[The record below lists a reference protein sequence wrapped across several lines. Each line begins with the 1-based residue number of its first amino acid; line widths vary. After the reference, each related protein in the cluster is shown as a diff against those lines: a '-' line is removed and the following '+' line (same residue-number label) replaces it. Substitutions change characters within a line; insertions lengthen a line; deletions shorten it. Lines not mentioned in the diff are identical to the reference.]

1 MRAYL
6 RLLRY
11 VRPYGGRLTVA
22 LLCMALFATSSFVS
36 LGMVSPLMSVLFRRP
51 AATTPAASVLS
62 TPAVALPGVPAGGP
76 APQGGAAGM
85 TRGPATAV
93 TRWIGGLADRW
104 IVRARPLVALERICL
119 ILLVVFLVKNLSDYL
134 QAFLMVSIEQGV
146 IRDLRSALYA
156 HLHELSLSY
165 FHGRRTGMLVSRV
178 TNDMEYLRAAMA
190 SSISNLVKQGLTLM
204 GALVWVF
211 VVSWQ
216 LALLSLVVVPP
227 LGLTLAVVG
236 RKMRKR
242 SGRAQERMADM
253 TAVLQETIA
262 GVRVVKAFG
271 MEGFESRRFDRANQG
286 FYAAFVHLRR
296 VSAAAQPLT
305 EMAIVVVAVAMLWFG
320 GRQIFAH
327 QGLAPQSFML
337 FVAALLTML
346 SPIKSLAEVNANVQQ
361 GVAAAER
368 VFEVLDT
375 APAIVDRP
383 GAVELP
389 TLRDR
394 IRYEQVSFEYQPGR
408 PVLHDVSFDLRR
420 GEVVALVGSSGAGK
434 STLMDLLARFY
445 EPTGGRITVDGVDLR
460 DATVSSLR
468 AQLGIVTQE
477 TILFH
482 DSVRANIAYG
492 MDGAADEA
500 VRAAAAAA
508 HAHDF
513 VSGLAKGYD
522 TVIGERG
529 LKLSGGER
537 QRLAIA
543 RALLKNPPILL
554 LDEATS
560 SLDTESERL
569 VQEAL
574 ERLMHDRTVLVIAHR
589 LSTVQHADRIL
600 VLDGGRLI
608 ESGTHPELMERDGT
622 YRRLYELQFADHA

>member
-1 MRAYL
+1 MRYYL

-11 VRPYGGRLTVA
+11 LRPYLGRLVLA
-22 LLCMALFATSSFVS
+22 LACMALFAATNFVS
-36 LGMVSPLMSVLFRRP
+36 LGMISPLMSVLFRQTSAPQHALGLP
-51 AATTPAASVLS
+51 AAATLP
-62 TPAVALPGVPAGGP
+62 PAVA
-76 APQGGAAGM
+76 PQGA
-85 TRGPATAV
+85 P
-93 TRWIGGLADRW
+93 GGLPLPARLGELGERW
-104 IVRARPLVALERICL
+104 IVRASPLVALERICVIL
-119 ILLVVFLVKNLSDYL
+119 IVIFLLKNLADYL
-134 QAFLMVSIEQGV
+134 QSFLMVSIEQGV

-156 HLHELSLSY
+156 HLQELSLSFY
-165 FHGRRTGMLVSRV
+165 HGRRTGMLVSRV
-178 TNDMEYLRAAMA
+178 TNDMEYLRAALA
-190 SSISNLVKQGLTLM
+190 SSISNLVKQGLTLT

-211 VVSWQ
+211 VTSWQ

-227 LGLTLAVVG
+227 LGLTLVMVG

-253 TAVLQETIA
+253 TAILQESIA

-271 MEGFESRRFDRANQG
+271 MEGFERARFDRANQG

-305 EMAIVVVAVAMLWFG
+305 ELAIVLVAVAMLWFG
-320 GRQIFAH
+320 GRQVFAQH
-327 QGLAPQSFML
+327 GLAPQAFML
-337 FVAALLTML
+337 FVGALLTTL

-361 GVAAAER
+361 GVAAAQR
-368 VFEVLDT
+368 VFSMLDT

-383 GAVELP
+383 GAGELP
-389 TLRDR
+389 SLGDR
-394 IRYEQVSFEYQPGR
+394 IRYEDVSFGYLPGR
-408 PVLHDVSFDLRR
+408 PVLEQVGFELRR

-434 STLMDLLARFY
+434 STVMDLLARFY
-445 EPTGGRITVDGVDLR
+445 EPTAGRITLDGVDLR
-460 DATVSSLR
+460 DGTVGSLR

-482 DSVRANIAYG
+482 DTVRANIAYG
-492 MDGAADEA
+492 LSGASDES
-500 VRAAAAAA
+500 VQAAAAAA

-513 VSGLAKGYD
+513 IRRLPQGYE

-529 LKLSGGER
+529 VKLSGGER

-600 VLDGGRLI
+600 VLERGQVV
-608 ESGTHPELMERDGT
+608 ESGTHQELMERDGV
-622 YRRLYELQFADHA
+622 YRRLYDLQFAA

>member
-1 MRAYL
+1 MKAYL

-11 VRPYGGRLTVA
+11 LRPYVGRLAVA
-22 LLCMALFATSSFVS
+22 LACMALFAATNFVS
-36 LGMVSPLMSVLFRRP
+36 LGMISPLMSVLFRSAGGGAAAVTATAP
-51 AATTPAASVLS
+51 AAPGGALATVTGLQ
-62 TPAVALPGVPAGGP
+62 LPGVVSELGE
-76 APQGGAAGM
+76 
-85 TRGPATAV
+85 
-93 TRWIGGLADRW
+93 RW
-104 IVRARPLVALERICL
+104 IVRAQPLVALERICV
-119 ILLVVFLVKNLSDYL
+119 ILLVIFLLKNLADYL

-156 HLHELSLSY
+156 HLQELSLSF
-165 FHGRRTGMLVSRV
+165 FHGRRSGMLVSRV
-178 TNDMEYLRAAMA
+178 TNDMEYLRAALA
-190 SSISNLVKQGLTLM
+190 SSISNLVKHGLTLL
-204 GALVWVF
+204 GALIWVF
-211 VVSWQ
+211 VTSWQ
-216 LALLSLVVVPP
+216 LALLSLLVVPP
-227 LGLTLAVVG
+227 LGLTLAGVG

-253 TAVLQETIA
+253 TAVLQESIA

-271 MEGFESRRFDRANQG
+271 MEGFERTRFNRANQG

-305 EMAIVVVAVAMLWFG
+305 ELAIVVVAVAMLWVG
-320 GRQIFAH
+320 GRQIFTH

-337 FVAALLTML
+337 FVGALLTTL
-346 SPIKSLAEVNANVQQ
+346 SPIKSLAEVNANIQQ
-361 GVAAAER
+361 GVAAAQR
-368 VFEVLDT
+368 VFGLLDT
-375 APAIVDRP
+375 APAVRDRP
-383 GAVELP
+383 GAVALP
-389 TLRDR
+389 RLAER
-394 IRYEQVSFEYQPGR
+394 IRYESVHFAYQPGR
-408 PVLHDVSFDLRR
+408 PVLEDVSFELRH

-434 STLMDLLARFY
+434 STVMDLLARFY
-445 EPTGGRITVDGVDLR
+445 EPTAGRITLDGVDLGM
-460 DATVSSLR
+460 ATTASLR

-482 DSVRANIAYG
+482 DTVRANIAYG
-492 MDGAADEA
+492 LGGAPDEA
-500 VRAAAAAA
+500 VRGAATAA
-508 HAHDF
+508 HADEF
-513 VSGLAKGYD
+513 IQRLPQGYD

-600 VLDGGRLI
+600 VLEQGRVV
-608 ESGTHPELMERDGT
+608 ESGTHAQLMERDGT
-622 YRRLYELQFADHA
+622 YRRLYDLQFAG